1 MAVTPAT
8 PEFVRTRS
16 TATAE
21 SGRNLLDV
29 KALKMHFPLTQG
41 IIFQR
46 QVGAVRAVDG
56 IDFFVEKG
64 ETLGLVGES
73 GCGKSTTGRAIL
85 QLYKPTSGS
94 VKFDATE
101 PNSLPREAM
110 REMSRRMQMIFQ

>member
-1 MAVTPAT
+1 MAVTPT
-8 PEFVRTRS
+8 DTEYVRTRS
-16 TATAE
+16 TATVG

-46 QVGAVRAVDG
+46 QVSAVRAVDG

-73 GCGKSTTGRAIL
+73 GCGKSTTGPAIL
-85 QLYKPTSGS
+85 QSHHPTAGE
-94 VKFDATE
+94 VKFEGHAPTT
-101 PNSLPREAM
+101 PRVAK
-110 REMSRRMQMIFQ
+110 RT